1 MKKAN
6 KVIDLFSKKNGN
18 QSNQLKYSDALND
31 FMEPF
36 IKDFPEDY
44 DVEDVFEFSINA
56 WNFATIKE
64 EMPADEFKKTFSQ
77 LKELGAEKAVFD
89 KMLEQKTTKF
99 ANYNRYIIDYDIEE
113 KENGEMKLVVL
124 AGDLIGFL
132 KSIEQKVQQEDQLRN
147 QENFGENYIDRYA
160 ISLKPQQPFLD
171 WFNSLNP
178 DNQMA
183 ETNEASIYLVDDGIK
198 DLEK

>member
-113 KENGEMKLVVL
+113 K
-124 AGDLIGFL
+124 
-132 KSIEQKVQQEDQLRN
+132 
-147 QENFGENYIDRYA
+147 
-160 ISLKPQQPFLD
+160 
-171 WFNSLNP
+171 
-178 DNQMA
+178 
-183 ETNEASIYLVDDGIK
+183 
-198 DLEK
+198 

>member
-1 MKKAN
+1 
-6 KVIDLFSKKNGN
+6 
-18 QSNQLKYSDALND
+18 
-31 FMEPF
+31 
-36 IKDFPEDY
+36 
-44 DVEDVFEFSINA
+44 
-56 WNFATIKE
+56 
-64 EMPADEFKKTFSQ
+64 
-77 LKELGAEKAVFD
+77 
-89 KMLEQKTTKF
+89 
-99 ANYNRYIIDYDIEE
+99 
-113 KENGEMKLVVL
+113 MKLVVL

-198 DLEK
+198 DLEKWLAKKYDRFFVMELTEYHEIKKEWPQKRSYKMFRQWFQINVSTIVYDLEKRPVIKG